1 MYIFKKKNNLL
12 GKKKWSEKLPNLPIF
27 YQQII
32 DQPEQFKI
40 FL

>member
-1 MYIFKKKNNLL
+1 MHIFKKKNVLVN
-12 GKKKWSEKLPNLPIF
+12 KKWSEKLPNLPIF

-32 DQPEQFKI
+32 DQPEQFGI